1 MVRSKELDGF
11 GKFRLPVLDDVTF
24 VEDAVVPV
32 DGSKEIDVV
41 PDHLVRSDDDVEG
54 GKGGLEETSLLEGS
68 DVDDWTK
75 VLGELEDL
83 VVPVAGEGGR
93 ADDDGREMDRVGRSG
108 RLEPFGAFMML
119 SGEDAERLKT
129 LPQSHVYETEEV
141 RRNASSAGASS
152 RTTRR
157 NEGGDSPSQRIPWS

>member
-32 DGSKEIDVV
+32 DGSEEVDVV
-41 PDHLVRSDDDVEG
+41 PDHLVGSDDDVEG
-54 GKGGLEETSLLEGS
+54 GEGRLKETPLLEGS

-75 VLGELEDL
+75 VFGELEDL

-93 ADDDGREMDRVGRSG
+93 ADDDGGEMNRVGGSG
-108 RLEPFGAFMML
+108 SLEPLGSFVML

-129 LPQSHVYETEEV
+129 LSQSHV
-141 RRNASSAGASS
+141 
-152 RTTRR
+152 
-157 NEGGDSPSQRIPWS
+157 

>member
-1 MVRSKELDGF
+1 METTKRLTGFPLPRSRLPIANCGDGLPKPLVERPLGSEESRHEEIEETPELENVVLDRCSREDETMVRSKELDGF

-93 ADDDGREMDRVGRSG
+93 ADDD
-108 RLEPFGAFMML
+108 
-119 SGEDAERLKT
+119 
-129 LPQSHVYETEEV
+129 
-141 RRNASSAGASS
+141 
-152 RTTRR
+152 
-157 NEGGDSPSQRIPWS
+157 